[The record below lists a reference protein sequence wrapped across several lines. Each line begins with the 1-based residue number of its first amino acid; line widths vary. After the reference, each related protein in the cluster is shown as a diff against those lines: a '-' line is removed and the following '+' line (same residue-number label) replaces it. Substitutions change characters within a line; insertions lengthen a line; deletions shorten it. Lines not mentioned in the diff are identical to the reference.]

1 MYSIS
6 ASLMISSWFHYQ
18 RTKQSA
24 GVGSMTGT
32 ALIAEGVIA
41 TAVASTNRSPSS
53 AYLPQGGGDGAVQ
66 AGSAAA
72 GGRLA
77 SVPAR
82 IGEDLMQI
90 GHGSF
95 AQLGCGGQLEECGGV
110 GALGRNGEQSRPAG
124 DPGRDGGRSQV
135 GRNGVCAM
143 AGEEA
148 QELHCFGAEPAAGLD
163 ADNN

>member
-1 MYSIS
+1 
-6 ASLMISSWFHYQ
+6 
-18 RTKQSA
+18 
-24 GVGSMTGT
+24 
-32 ALIAEGVIA
+32 
-41 TAVASTNRSPSS
+41 
-53 AYLPQGGGDGAVQ
+53 
-66 AGSAAA
+66 
-72 GGRLA
+72 
-77 SVPAR
+77 
-82 IGEDLMQI
+82 MQI

-135 GRNGVCAM
+135 GWNGVCAM

-163 ADNN
+163 AEND

>member
-1 MYSIS
+1 MSTTS
-6 ASLMISSWFHYQ
+6 TSTSTSTFFFSTRLFAP
-18 RTKQSA
+18 
-24 GVGSMTGT
+24 
-32 ALIAEGVIA
+32 
-41 TAVASTNRSPSS
+41 AVRSPSS